1 MVEAYYLSYGLPVTT
16 LRPFNTYGPRQLSR
30 AEIPTIISQALT
42 QDSIKLGNLSPT
54 RDFNYVL
61 DTVQGF
67 IKIAEHTESVGMLYN
82 IGSGTEIS
90 IGEVVQKV
98 CQLLGL
104 EQVHVIQEIPGTK
117 EGRPKINIMGAQKYG
132 KLKVLLKENTQ
143 IVLSPGPIIFELRR
157 LLRDYTSKDYLLL
170 SGDPSV
176 IGIACSV
183 VSDINNGRFNLLKW
197 DRQEQM
203 YYPLEINLHEKGK
216 IDD

>member
-1 MVEAYYLSYGLPVTT
+1 MFVKKVFMEK
-16 LRPFNTYGPRQLSR
+16 
-30 AEIPTIISQALT
+30 E
-42 QDSIKLGNLSPT
+42 SIV
-54 RDFNYVL
+54 YVL
-61 DTVQGF
+61 QELQG
-67 IKIAEHTESVGMLYN
+67 T
-82 IGSGTEIS
+82 S
-90 IGEVVQKV
+90 I
-98 CQLLGL
+98 
-104 EQVHVIQEIPGTK
+104 
-117 EGRPKINIMGAQKYG
+117 GRPKYNIIGAQKFG

-203 YYPLEINLHEKGK
+203 YYPLEINLYEKGK

>member
-1 MVEAYYLSYGLPVTT
+1 MEK
-16 LRPFNTYGPRQLSR
+16 
-30 AEIPTIISQALT
+30 E
-42 QDSIKLGNLSPT
+42 SIV
-54 RDFNYVL
+54 YVL
-61 DTVQGF
+61 
-67 IKIAEHTESVGMLYN
+67 
-82 IGSGTEIS
+82 
-90 IGEVVQKV
+90 
-98 CQLLGL
+98 
-104 EQVHVIQEIPGTK
+104 QELPGTSV
-117 EGRPKINIMGAQKYG
+117 GRPKFNIIGAQKYG